1 MPDLLVIDDDRAVPR
16 LVNRAVEGSGI
27 HVRWAASAAEALSQ
41 IHAHLPDVVLLDVKL
56 PETSGLEV
64 FDSIRRIDQRLPVIF
79 ITGSDDSATAI
90 EAMSK
95 GAYDYVLKPL
105 DLPALLELVEK
116 AVETSRLM
124 QVPVDLPGPE
134 SLAPDGDSL
143 IGRSPSMQEV
153 YKAIGRVAPQDV
165 IVLVRG
171 ESGTGKELVAR
182 AIYHHSARSDGPFLE
197 INCAAI
203 PDTLLESEL
212 FGHEKG
218 AFTGAEH
225 RRIGKFERCS
235 GGTIFLDE
243 VGDMSP
249 LIQSKVLRILQEQRF
264 ERIGGSTTLETDV
277 RIIAA
282 TNRDLEKMVA
292 DGQFRE
298 DLYYRLNGF
307 TISLPPLRERPDDL
321 ALLVDYYLS
330 RLSLRLGKKIQGI
343 TAETLHLL
351 QQYPWPGNV
360 RELQGELNRAIL
372 KTVGPN
378 ITPASLSAEIRLWA
392 EKERRA
398 DPDEGYLGDLAAF
411 IESRLDEGSTS
422 LYAETLDAMERCLLT
437 HVLRQTDGNQS
448 QAAAI
453 LGITRGCL
461 RNKVRHLNISISRT
475 VAVKEP
481 PAEKDQLP
489 ASV

>member
-1 MPDLLVIDDDRAVPR
+1 MEVL
-16 LVNRAVEGSGI
+16 GI
-27 HVRWAASAAEALSQ
+27 HVRTAATAEDALNQ
-41 IHAHLPDVVLLDVKL
+41 IRAHLPDVILLDVQL
-56 PETSGLEV
+56 PETSGLEL
-64 FDSIRRIDQRLPVIF
+64 FESIRRIDQRLPVIF
-79 ITGSDDSATAI
+79 ITGTDDSSSAI

-95 GAYDYVLKPL
+95 GAYEYVLKPL
-105 DLPALLELVEK
+105 DLPALTELVEK
-116 AVETSRLM
+116 AIETRRLM
-124 QVPVDLPGPE
+124 QVPVDMPGPDE
-134 SLAPDGDSL
+134 LAEEGDSL
-143 IGRSPSMQEV
+143 IGRSPAMQEV

-182 AIYHHSARSDGPFLE
+182 AIYHHSARSEGPFLE

-218 AFTGAEH
+218 SFTGADQ

-249 LIQSKVLRILQEQRF
+249 LIQSKILRLLQEQRF
-264 ERIGGSTTLETDV
+264 ERVGGSTTLTTDV
-277 RIIAA
+277 RLIAA

-307 TISLPPLRERPDDL
+307 TISLPPLRERGDDL
-321 ALLVDYYLS
+321 TLLVEYYLGRFS
-330 RLSLRLGKKIQGI
+330 QKLGKNVQGI
-343 TAETLHLL
+343 AEEALNLL
-351 QQYPWPGNV
+351 RQYPWPGNV

-372 KTVGPN
+372 KTVGPK
-378 ITPASLSAEIRLWA
+378 ITPGSLSQEIRHWSDPGTHA
-392 EKERRA
+392 GA
-398 DPDEGYLGDLAAF
+398 DDEALGDLAAF
-411 IESRLDEGSTS
+411 VESRLDSGATS
-422 LYAETLDAMERCLLT
+422 LYAETLDVMERCLLT
-437 HVLRQTDGNQS
+437 HVLRHTDGNQS

-481 PAEKDQLP
+481 AAEKDVIG
-489 ASV
+489 AY

>member
-1 MPDLLVIDDDRAVPR
+1 
-16 LVNRAVEGSGI
+16 
-27 HVRWAASAAEALSQ
+27 
-41 IHAHLPDVVLLDVKL
+41 
-56 PETSGLEV
+56 
-64 FDSIRRIDQRLPVIF
+64 
-79 ITGSDDSATAI
+79 
-90 EAMSK
+90 
-95 GAYDYVLKPL
+95 
-105 DLPALLELVEK
+105 
-116 AVETSRLM
+116 
-124 QVPVDLPGPE
+124 
-134 SLAPDGDSL
+134 
-143 IGRSPSMQEV
+143 MQEV

-182 AIYHHSARSDGPFLE
+182 AIYHHSARSEGPFLE

-218 AFTGAEH
+218 AFTGAEQ

-264 ERIGGSTTLETDV
+264 ERVGGSATLTTDV

-282 TNRDLEKMVA
+282 TNRDLEKMVS

-307 TISLPPLRERPDDL
+307 TIALPPLRERGDDL
-321 ALLVDYYLS
+321 ALLVEYYLG
-330 RLSLRLGKKIQGI
+330 RLSQKLGKNVQGI
-343 TAETLHLL
+343 AEEALNLL
-351 QQYPWPGNV
+351 RHYPWPGNV

-378 ITPASLSAEIRLWA
+378 ITVTSLSPEVRHWTDPS
-392 EKERRA
+392 KRTS
-398 DPDEGYLGDLAAF
+398 PDEEALGDLAAF
-411 IESRLDEGSTS
+411 IEARLETGSVS
-422 LYAETLDAMERCLLT
+422 LYAETLDATERCLLT
-437 HVLRQTDGNQS
+437 HVLRHTDGNQS

-475 VAVKEP
+475 VAVKDLED
-481 PAEKDQLP
+481 EKDVL
-489 ASV
+489 AAY

>member
-16 LVNRAVEGSGI
+16 LVTRAMEGSGI
-27 HVRWAASAAEALSQ
+27 HVRWAASAEEALSQ
-41 IHAHLPDVVLLDVKL
+41 IRSHLPDVILLDVQM

-64 FDSIRRIDQRLPVIF
+64 FESIRRVDQRLPVIF
-79 ITGSDDSATAI
+79 ITGSDNSATAI

-116 AVETSRLM
+116 AVETRRLM
-124 QVPVDLPGPE
+124 QVPVDLPGPD
-134 SLAPDGDSL
+134 SMAPDGDSL
-143 IGRSPSMQEV
+143 IGRSPAMQEV

-197 INCAAI
+197 MNCAAI

-218 AFTGAEH
+218 AFTGAEQ

-243 VGDMSP
+243 VGDMTP

-264 ERIGGSTTLETDV
+264 ERVGGSATLETDV

-282 TNRDLEKMVA
+282 TNRDLEKMVS
-292 DGQFRE
+292 DGLFRE

-307 TISLPPLRERPDDL
+307 TITLPPLRERAEDL
-321 ALLVDYYLS
+321 TLLVDYYLS
-330 RLSLRLGKKIQGI
+330 RLSQRLGKNIQGV
-343 TAETLHLL
+343 TAEAMQLL
-351 QQYPWPGNV
+351 QHYPWPGNV

-378 ITPASLSAEIRLWA
+378 IVPASLSTEVRHWSEAGHRAES
-392 EKERRA
+392 E
-398 DPDEGYLGDLAAF
+398 DGNLGELASF
-411 IESRLDEGSTS
+411 IESRLDAGSTS

-437 HVLRQTDGNQS
+437 HVLRQTEGNQS

-475 VAVKEP
+475 VGVKEP
-481 PAEKDQLP
+481 LAEKDALP
-489 ASV
+489 ATA